1 MSAVIE
7 LELGAG
13 PTPGT
18 FSVHVLKSIA
28 GGEPSATISLDI
40 DDVLDSLPQ
49 IESSILASSVS
60 ARRVMSIRESAVQS
74 IGVRLFDAV
83 FTGRI
88 GEVYRA
94 SSAVASE
101 RGLTPQL
108 TLRLTAPRLAAL
120 PWEALYDSE
129 AGRYVSR
136 KEPLVRRVS
145 SPYAARLAPVAA
157 PLRILAMVS
166 SPRGLEAL
174 DVEAEKERLESALA
188 AHIADGSV
196 ELVWLADTS
205 WGGLHSELLTGKWH
219 VLHFIGH
226 GGYDDAADEGL
237 IALVGRDG
245 RADFVSA
252 SSLADLLNE
261 ASSAPRLVVLN
272 SCQSGSTGTSDLF
285 AGTAATLVHSGIN
298 AVVAMQFA
306 VSDYAALAFARS
318 FYIALASGRRIDEAV
333 RSGRIGILGITRD
346 TLEWI
351 TPVLYLGGDD
361 TSLLDAS
368 VPVSTRSTEPAAVAG
383 PGLIAAADVVAAV
396 PEHVA
401 GAAATEAAVPEPESP
416 EPGPSQPE
424 DSQVSG
430 PEISEPE
437 AREPESPPP
446 VDQPS
451 SHEPTADE
459 SAQDEPAVDEPG
471 SSETAPEPSQAEPP
485 DVERSAF
492 GPAATVPASAEPASF
507 GPAPVWPATPEAA
520 AFGPVTSQSGPVEP
534 AKFGPTPAEAL
545 AVGAMSVPTHVD
557 PPSVADTAPEPAAGE
572 PAPEPAA
579 TDATPVEPDAAG
591 SAAPGPTTTEPE
603 PVDVT
608 ASEPIPT
615 DHEPVEGT
623 TPEPANAGP
632 EPIDTEAAS
641 AGAPEPGTHAGI
653 AAAALGTAI
662 ESPIAGAGP
671 QIPEAETPLH
681 ESSPPDNPPTSP
693 PASPLPSSGEPPGGR
708 DARRRRILVLS
719 AVGGAALLA
728 AGAVAAILFVNA
740 GAGTRGSGATTGP
753 QASQT
758 SVAPTPIHTSVA
770 VPAAVAW
777 TKTGVDCAPG
787 IVIDVAATGS
797 VVPGNGITNGPNGLT
812 SAFLDSNVVADVQHA
827 ALLGRLGGGD
837 PFFIGSERTVI
848 CPGAADELELGIN
861 DKGVDNNEGTFDAVV
876 TTRPDVDPASLA
888 LTTIKVPGAVAWTP
902 SGITCVTGDSYRVSA
917 TGIVTFAGATDDQDA
932 GPDGLQPAPDGTM
945 QPGNVLRTASHR
957 GLIARVGEG
966 DPFAAGSSV
975 SITCPA
981 DGPLEFGPNDAGV
994 GDNIGAFAVT
1004 ITRSLPALP

>member
-18 FSVHVLKSIA
+18 YSVHVVKSIA

-94 SSAVASE
+94 SSAVAAE

-145 SPYAARLAPVAA
+145 SPYAGKLSPVGA
-157 PLRILAMVS
+157 PLRILGMVS

-174 DVEAEKERLESALA
+174 DVEAEKQRLESALA
-188 AHIADGSV
+188 AHLEDGSV

-205 WGGLHSELLTGKWH
+205 WGGLHSELLTGQWH

-361 TSLLDAS
+361 TSLLDPSAAI
-368 VPVSTRSTEPAAVAG
+368 PTRSAEPSAVA
-383 PGLIAAADVVAAV
+383 PTTV
-396 PEHVA
+396 
-401 GAAATEAAVPEPESP
+401 GAAAFASAVPDPAARPTAAPPVPPPGAVPAVVEPVPVEPALVEPPVGESAV
-416 EPGPSQPE
+416 EPPVG
-424 DSQVSG
+424 
-430 PEISEPE
+430 
-437 AREPESPPP
+437 ESAVEPPP
-446 VDQPS
+446 VPPPS
-451 SHEPTADE
+451 
-459 SAQDEPAVDEPG
+459 
-471 SSETAPEPSQAEPP
+471 
-485 DVERSAF
+485 VERSAF
-492 GPAATVPASAEPASF
+492 GPTPDGPVTAEP
-507 GPAPVWPATPEAA
+507 A
-520 AFGPVTSQSGPVEP
+520 AFGPTPVEP
-534 AKFGPTPAEAL
+534 VSAEPSAFGPISVEPAPPEPTAFGPTSAEAL
-545 AVGAMSVPTHVD
+545 AVAVGATSEPVELESAPVE
-557 PPSVADTAPEPAAGE
+557 VTAPEPS
-572 PAPEPAA
+572 
-579 TDATPVEPDAAG
+579 PVEVE
-591 SAAPGPTTTEPE
+591 SA
-603 PVDVT
+603 
-608 ASEPIPT
+608 
-615 DHEPVEGT
+615 PVEVT
-623 TPEPANAGP
+623 TPEPSPVGSVPVEPEVP
-632 EPIDTEAAS
+632 EPTVAEPSPAEPAAPESTEAEGTSAQPAPVEAS
-641 AGAPEPGTHAGI
+641 TPEPSPGEPATVDATTPEAEPAAGASEPTATLPAAADAATAEPEARGHTQVGPAAASSVGI
-653 AAAALGTAI
+653 ATEA
-662 ESPIAGAGP
+662 PIAGVA
-671 QIPEAETPLH
+671 T
-681 ESSPPDNPPTSP
+681 PPTSP
-693 PASPLPSSGEPPGGR
+693 PAPPALSGGEPPAGGAPPVGG

-719 AVGGAALLA
+719 AVGGAVLLA
-728 AGAVAAILFVNA
+728 AGAVVAIVLVNA
-740 GAGTRGSGATTGP
+740 GAGNHGSGATAKP
-753 QASQT
+753 QVSET
-758 SVAPTPIHTSVA
+758 SVAPTPTSIPVA
-770 VPAAVAW
+770 VPAAVDW
-777 TKTGVDCAPG
+777 TESGVDCAPG
-787 IVIDVAATGS
+787 LVIDVAATGS
-797 VVPGNGITNGPNGLT
+797 VVPGEGVTNGPNGWT
-812 SAFLDSNVVADVQHA
+812 SAFLDSNVLADVQHA
-827 ALLGRLGGGD
+827 ALLGRLGSGD

-848 CPGAADELELGIN
+848 CPDTEDGLELGIN
-861 DKGVDNNEGTFDAVV
+861 DDGLDNNTGSFDVVV
-876 TTRPDVDPASLA
+876 TTRPDVDAASLA
-888 LTTIKVPGAVAWTP
+888 ARTIEVPGTVAWTP
-902 SGITCVTGDSYRVSA
+902 TGITCVTGDSYRVSA
-917 TGIVTFAGATDDQDA
+917 TGIVTFEGATVEQDA
-932 GPDGLQPAPDGTM
+932 GPDGVQAKADGTM
-945 QPGNVLRTASHR
+945 QPGNVLTTASHR

-981 DGPLEFGPNDAGV
+981 DGALEFGPNDSGV
-994 GDNIGAFAVT
+994 GDNIGAFVATVT
-1004 ITRSLPALP
+1004 RPLPALP

>member
-18 FSVHVLKSIA
+18 YSVHVVKSIA

-60 ARRVMSIRESAVQS
+60 ARRVMSMRESAVQS

-94 SSAVASE
+94 SSAVAAE

-145 SPYAARLAPVAA
+145 SPYAGKLSPVGA
-157 PLRILAMVS
+157 PLRILGMVS

-174 DVEAEKERLESALA
+174 DVEAEKQRLESALA
-188 AHIADGSV
+188 AHLADGSV

-205 WGGLHSELLTGKWH
+205 WGGLHSELLTGQWH

-361 TSLLDAS
+361 TSLLDPSAA
-368 VPVSTRSTEPAAVAG
+368 VPARSAAPAAVG
-383 PGLIAAADVVAAV
+383 P
-396 PEHVA
+396 
-401 GAAATEAAVPEPESP
+401 T
-416 EPGPSQPE
+416 
-424 DSQVSG
+424 
-430 PEISEPE
+430 
-437 AREPESPPP
+437 P
-446 VDQPS
+446 V
-451 SHEPTADE
+451 
-459 SAQDEPAVDEPG
+459 
-471 SSETAPEPSQAEPP
+471 
-485 DVERSAF
+485 
-492 GPAATVPASAEPASF
+492 
-507 GPAPVWPATPEAA
+507 EAA
-520 AFGPVTSQSGPVEP
+520 AFAS
-534 AKFGPTPAEAL
+534 
-545 AVGAMSVPTHVD
+545 AVA
-557 PPSVADTAPEPAAGE
+557 APAAASHPRRPTWCRAGRRTIDA
-572 PAPEPAA
+572 PARCCA
-579 TDATPVEPDAAG
+579 TRGRAG
-591 SAAPGPTTTEPE
+591 DGRARIGRTRARRTT
-603 PVDVT
+603 
-608 ASEPIPT
+608 
-615 DHEPVEGT
+615 
-623 TPEPANAGP
+623 
-632 EPIDTEAAS
+632 
-641 AGAPEPGTHAGI
+641 
-653 AAAALGTAI
+653 
-662 ESPIAGAGP
+662 
-671 QIPEAETPLH
+671 
-681 ESSPPDNPPTSP
+681 
-693 PASPLPSSGEPPGGR
+693 GGR
-708 DARRRRILVLS
+708 GGSRTGGRRLCDERARRR
-719 AVGGAALLA
+719 
-728 AGAVAAILFVNA
+728 
-740 GAGTRGSGATTGP
+740 
-753 QASQT
+753 
-758 SVAPTPIHTSVA
+758 
-770 VPAAVAW
+770 
-777 TKTGVDCAPG
+777 
-787 IVIDVAATGS
+787 
-797 VVPGNGITNGPNGLT
+797 
-812 SAFLDSNVVADVQHA
+812 
-827 ALLGRLGGGD
+827 LGG
-837 PFFIGSERTVI
+837 E
-848 CPGAADELELGIN
+848 
-861 DKGVDNNEGTFDAVV
+861 
-876 TTRPDVDPASLA
+876 
-888 LTTIKVPGAVAWTP
+888 
-902 SGITCVTGDSYRVSA
+902 
-917 TGIVTFAGATDDQDA
+917 
-932 GPDGLQPAPDGTM
+932 
-945 QPGNVLRTASHR
+945 
-957 GLIARVGEG
+957 RVG
-966 DPFAAGSSV
+966 
-975 SITCPA
+975 
-981 DGPLEFGPNDAGV
+981 
-994 GDNIGAFAVT
+994 
-1004 ITRSLPALP
+1004 